1 MSDNAGQQKNIL
13 LRMFLHPT
21 VKQLFRYGLTTGI
34 SYLFI
39 LGCMYIAV
47 DIFGFN
53 KRYSYAV
60 INAINY
66 IGVYIAYSKF
76 VFKNAINRATLLRF
90 IAFLGVSW
98 VVSYLFFWA
107 LDKIFNLHYALIVV
121 LNTIILGSMRF
132 FANKRL
138 VFKK

>member
-1 MSDNAGQQKNIL
+1 MENNHKQTL
-13 LRMFLHPT
+13 LFRVFLHPT
-21 VKQLFRYGLTTGI
+21 ARQIFRYGITTGI
-34 SYLFI
+34 SYVFI
-39 LGCMYIAV
+39 LGMMYLAV
-47 DIFGFN
+47 DTLGFP

-66 IGVYIAYSKF
+66 IGVYIAYSRF
-76 VFKNAINRATLLRF
+76 VFKNEINRSTLVRF
-90 IAFLGVSW
+90 MLFLGVSW

-107 LDKIFNLHYALIVV
+107 LDFFFDLHYVFIVV

-132 FANKRL
+132 FANKKL